1 MTAPWPPPWP
11 NKEPPMIAA
20 PPPVPAAHAP
30 TAHAAAATARA
41 PRYGFAGAD
50 LGMDFAAWR
59 ASSPTA
65 AAAPCRPVGDAQV
78 CAVGSPDLGGDYR
91 ARDLTFTFLGGRLA
105 AIDFKSSI
113 DGFDYATAALK
124 KRFGA
129 PTTIVRSQF
138 KSVDGVTLPHVAMI
152 WRNGRSTIRLSDPIR
167 SSLSLSVRLSLDA
180 AANRLPPSAV

>member
-1 MTAPWPPPWP
+1 
-11 NKEPPMIAA
+11 MIAA
-20 PPPVPAAHAP
+20 PPPTPVAPIARTIAAP
-30 TAHAAAATARA
+30 A
-41 PRYGFAGAD
+41 PRYGYAGAE
-50 LGMDFAAWR
+50 LGMDFTAWR
-59 ASSPTA
+59 ASSPA
-65 AAAPCRPVGDAQV
+65 AGAAPCRPVGSAQV
-78 CAVGSPDLGGDYR
+78 CAMGSPDLGGGYH

-113 DGFDYATAALK
+113 DGFDYATATLK

-129 PTTIVRSQF
+129 PTTIVRNQF

-180 AANRLPPSAV
+180 TAKRLPPSAI